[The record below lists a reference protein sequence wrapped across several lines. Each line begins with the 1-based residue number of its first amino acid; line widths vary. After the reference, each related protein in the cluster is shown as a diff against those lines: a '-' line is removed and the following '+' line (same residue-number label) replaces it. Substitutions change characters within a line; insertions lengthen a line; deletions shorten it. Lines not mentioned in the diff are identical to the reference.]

1 VIISPREERLPT
13 KKMRCPSKIGR
24 PAASVSTLLTVG
36 IVACAPQP
44 ATPDAAIVAKER
56 QLLNDDA
63 SLSEKPQEAVGV
75 SAAPGAVDP
84 AGSFVR
90 RVARQLVVVA
100 PQVLRTHARPVAIV
114 IRHDRT
120 DPQLGRNPR
129 NPRAPPRVA

>member
-1 VIISPREERLPT
+1 MPT

-24 PAASVSTLLTVG
+24 LAASVGTLLTVG
-36 IVACAPQP
+36 IAASAPQA
-44 ATPDAAIVAKER
+44 ATPDAAIVAKEW
-56 QLLNDDA
+56 QLLNDA

-75 SAAPGAVDP
+75 SAAPSAVDP

-90 RVARQLVVVA
+90 RVVALPVVVA
-100 PQVLRTHARPVAIV
+100 SLVLRTHARPVAIV

-129 NPRAPPRVA
+129 NPRAPPRAA